1 MALPTPNLDDRRFQD
16 IVDEAKRLIPRYCPE
31 WTDHNVSD
39 PGVTLIELF
48 AWMTEM
54 LIYRLNQVPDK
65 NFITFMELIGT
76 RLQPP
81 AAASTELTF
90 WLSSPPAIPISV
102 PAGTQAATM
111 QTAAE
116 ASVEFRTD
124 DELIVFPPELR
135 FCLTTGDERVFE
147 DQTWTLGPEDEAF
160 LAFGAEPRPG
170 NAFYIGFAANISRNI
185 LSLNL
190 DCTIEGIGVD
200 PSNPPLVWEAWQ
212 NDGWVDLE
220 LERDETGGFNKPGR
234 VILYMSP
241 RMARQDVAGK
251 SGFWIRCRHT
261 PPEPG
266 QPTYSA
272 SPQIRAMTA
281 DTLGGMVSATH
292 ATMIS
297 DEILGRSSGR
307 PGQQFYL
314 EHAPVL
320 PRRPGESIMIRE
332 HEDGPWEAWIEVGDF
347 SKSGRQDM
355 HYVLDSVS
363 GEIMFGPSIR
373 EPDGYERQYGA
384 IPARNGLIRFSR
396 YRSGGGAA
404 GNVGAGTIT
413 RLRSA
418 VPYVDR
424 VINRRRAEGGLDAET
439 LDRARLR
446 APQMLRSRDRAVTAE
461 DYEFLAREASSRV
474 ARAFCLQPRALDQA
488 GAPSPGVVTISLVP
502 FVNRPDEDIPADQ
515 LRGAPDVVQDVQGYL
530 DERRLL
536 TTVVRIEPPEYIRVS
551 VTASIKARPMASLE
565 TVRRDALDRLFRF
578 LNPLI
583 GGEHGDGW
591 PFGRDLYIS
600 EIYTVLQG
608 TPGIGYIDQVSMAIE
623 GDQQPQTRISVPPN
637 GLIVSAEHRVSV
649 E

>member
-65 NFITFMELIGT
+65 SYITFMDLIGV

-90 WLSSPPAIPISV
+90 WLSSPPIAPVNI
-102 PAGTQAATM
+102 PAGTQAATV

-116 ASVEFRTD
+116 QSIEFRTD
-124 DELIVFPPELR
+124 DDLVVYPPELT
-135 FCLTTGDERVFE
+135 FCLTTADERLFE

-160 LAFGAEPRPG
+160 LAFGNEPRPG
-170 NAFYIGFAANISRNI
+170 HAFYIGFNANISRNI
-185 LSLNL
+185 LALNL
-190 DCTIEGIGVD
+190 DCAIEGIGVD
-200 PSNPPLVWEAWQ
+200 PNNPPLAWEAWQ
-212 NDGWVDLE
+212 SDGWIDLE
-220 LERDETGGFNKPGR
+220 VERDETGGFNKPGR
-234 VILYMSP
+234 VVLYMSP
-241 RMARQDVAGK
+241 RLMRREVAGK
-251 SGFWIRCRHT
+251 NGYWIRCRHT

-292 ATMIS
+292 AILIA
-297 DEILGRSSGR
+297 DEMLGRSTGR
-307 PGQQFYL
+307 PGQQFRL
-314 EHAPVL
+314 ENAPVL
-320 PRRPGESIMIRE
+320 PRRPAETVMVRE
-332 HEDGPWEAWIEVGDF
+332 ADGPWEAWTEVSDF
-347 SKSGRQDM
+347 SKSSRQDM

-384 IPARNGLIRFSR
+384 IPARNALIKFSR

-404 GNVGAGTIT
+404 GNVGAGTVT

-439 LDRARLR
+439 LDRARIR

-474 ARAFCLQPRALDQA
+474 ARSFCLQPRALDQP
-488 GAPSPGVVTISLVP
+488 GAPSPGVVSIFLVP
-502 FVNRPDEDIPADQ
+502 FVSQPDAYIPPEQ
-515 LRGAPDVVQDVQGYL
+515 LRVTPDVVQDVQSYL

-536 TTVVRIEPPEYIRVS
+536 TTIVRIEPPEYVRVS
-551 VTASIKARPMASLE
+551 VTASIKARPLASLD
-565 TVRRDALDRLFRF
+565 TVRRDAADRLYRF

-583 GGEHGDGW
+583 GGESGEGW

-608 TPGIGYIDQVSMAIE
+608 TPGIGYIDQVSMAVE
-623 GDQQPQTRISVPPN
+623 GDQQPQTRIIVPPN

-649 E
+649 D